1 MKNAI
6 IIPARMSSSRL
17 PEKPLADIRGKS
29 MIMRVFEQA
38 SNVSGVD
45 LVLVATD
52 HEMIA
57 EHVHTHGGKA
67 ILTSP
72 DHTSGTDRIAE
83 VANQL
88 DCDLV
93 VNVQGDEPFIE
104 PQQIRDLFMA
114 MEAHSDIMIATQRR
128 KITAAEQLFDYNTV
142 KVVCNCRDE
151 ALYFSRQAIPAS
163 RDFGFDQWLIH
174 ADYFRHIGIYGYR
187 RETLLELT
195 RLSPSTL
202 EQAESL
208 EQLRWLEN
216 GYKVY
221 CFETAFDS
229 LGVDTVEDLEH
240 ARRIALEKAT
250 VKAKR

>member
-6 IIPARMSSSRL
+6 LIPARMSSSRL

-38 SNVSGVD
+38 AKVPGVD

-52 HEMIA
+52 HEAIA
-57 EHVHTHGGKA
+57 EHVHKHGGKA

-83 VANQL
+83 VVGRL

-93 VNVQGDEPFIE
+93 INVQGDEPFIE
-104 PQQIRDLFMA
+104 PQQIRDLVTA
-114 MEAHSDIMIATQRR
+114 MESDPDIHIATQRR
-128 KITAAEQLFDYNTV
+128 KIAMAEQLFDYNIV
-142 KVVCNCRDE
+142 KVVCSSGNE
-151 ALYFSRQAIPAS
+151 ALYFSRQAIPAC
-163 RDFGFDQWLIH
+163 RDHGYDQWMSQ

-187 RETLLELT
+187 RETLLALT
-195 RLSPSTL
+195 QLPPSSL
-202 EQAESL
+202 ERAESL

-216 GYKVY
+216 GFRIF
-221 CFETAFDS
+221 CFETGYSS
-229 LGVDTVEDLEH
+229 LGVDTPEDLEE

-250 VKAKR
+250 VKPKG